1 MSAEF
6 ASLYRSTGADLA
18 LLEHASTDIKLT
30 QELQRVVGQSHVAF
44 YPRSLPS
51 RKALSHLVFRK
62 VPGMLYADGCV
73 RVAMLAFFGMFLVA
87 MSLGAIN
94 AQLVSDLLGE
104 DMTNNMRDM
113 YRDHPNDRDFA
124 TATYMQ
130 GFYISNNVGI
140 SLMCF
145 AAGVFAGL
153 GSLLFLVFNG
163 IVLGFGLR
171 VYDDGR
177 PHDPFAFL

>member
-51 RKALSHLVFRK
+51 RKALCPSRFSQSTRH
-62 VPGMLYADGCV
+62 AV
-73 RVAMLAFFGMFLVA
+73 RRWLCTCRHARFFGMFLVA

-94 AQLVSDLLGE
+94 AQLVSDILGE
-104 DMTNNMRDM
+104 DMIDNMRDM

-124 TATYMQ
+124 TATFMQ
-130 GFYISNNVGI
+130 GFYII
-140 SLMCF
+140 Q
-145 AAGVFAGL
+145 
-153 GSLLFLVFNG
+153 
-163 IVLGFGLR
+163 
-171 VYDDGR
+171 
-177 PHDPFAFL
+177 